1 MPGSGSTTAGLVFGG
16 YTTTPQAVTENWN
29 GSSWTEVADL
39 NSAGFA
45 AGGGGTNTSALCYGG
60 ERPAYSDGKNESW
73 NGSSWTEVA
82 DLNTGRALFS
92 GSGANNTVQ
101 IAAGGYSTPPA
112 TYHNKTELWDG
123 SSWTEV
129 GDLNTTKECFCHGSY
144 KMD

>member
-1 MPGSGSTTAGLVFGG
+1 MA
-16 YTTTPQAVTENWN
+16 
-29 GSSWTEVADL
+29 
-39 NSAGFA
+39 
-45 AGGGGTNTSALCYGG
+45 TNTSALCYGG

-123 SSWTEV
+123 SIWTEV
-129 GDLNTTKECFCHGSY
+129 GDLNTTRRGLGVTVPGSPPNPRA
-144 KMD
+144 DV